1 MFRLLRV
8 DRRGFLTPLKGHHG
22 FTLMEVLIAIAILAI
37 VMAIVYGSFVQTRRV
52 IDRAEGAVDELRGVR
67 VAFNRMM
74 LDLNM
79 AFISTPVSQTPP
91 QTTQNNEST
100 FFVGTDGV
108 AGGYPNDSID
118 FTSFSNKIRSR
129 DARESDQMEVGYY
142 LKRDY
147 EGKAVLMK
155 REKKRLDKNPM
166 YGGKSYEIT
175 EDIVGLNFRYLK
187 EGAWYDSWDSR
198 AKSPVAIPEAVEIT
212 IIVKESDEVESS
224 YKTVVEIPLGKKS

>member
-1 MFRLLRV
+1 MSRLSRV

-52 IDRAEGAVDELRGVR
+52 IDRAEGAVEELRGVR

-79 AFISTPVSQTPP
+79 AFISP
-91 QTTQNNEST
+91 NDKDNEYT
-100 FFVGTDGV
+100 VFVGTDSD
-108 AGGYPNDSID
+108 ANGYPDDSID
-118 FTSFSNKIRSR
+118 FTSYSNRIRNK
-129 DARESDQMEVGYY
+129 DAKESDQMEVGYY

-147 EGKAVLMK
+147 EGNAVLMK

-175 EDIVGLNFRYLK
+175 EDIVGLNFRYLEK
-187 EGAWYDSWDSR
+187 GAWYDSWDSR
-198 AKSPVAIPEAVEIT
+198 AKSSDKLPEAVEIT
-212 IIVKESDEVESS
+212 IIVKESDEVERS
-224 YKTVVEIPLGKKS
+224 YKTVVDIPLREKL